1 MNLKKYYLKINI
13 LPSKLLESLEKKK
26 IDYINKKKIIWHI
39 TTPRCGSTSLMEYF
53 KDEFKGVGFG
63 PFKTF
68 PHQENRFQNICLHTV
83 FNRIF
88 FRKENFF
95 FSTHSHTLATNDF
108 LNLISSNHLV
118 ILQYR
123 SIEETLNSLFF
134 YLKDGV
140 YKGPKRIHND
150 QNFWL
155 PFGFNKNSEEEK
167 FLQLINSYV
176 PWHINFLKGWILE
189 NNNSFEKILINFKEF
204 NKDFPNIKKKLDK
217 IIQNKFDV
225 SISENKLEKMNEN
238 PRNYKSLINNRHKEI
253 INEIKNS
260 MLKTEEIEKI
270 KLYDEYLYN
279 N

>member
-1 MNLKKYYLKINI
+1 
-13 LPSKLLESLEKKK
+13 
-26 IDYINKKKIIWHI
+26 
-39 TTPRCGSTSLMEYF
+39 MEYL
-53 KDEFKGVGFG
+53 KDEFKNVGFG
-63 PFKTF
+63 PFQTF
-68 PHQENRFQNICLHTV
+68 PTQENRFQNICSQTV

-88 FRKENFF
+88 FRKEKFF

-140 YKGPKRIHND
+140 YKDPKRIHKG

-155 PFGFNKNSEEEK
+155 PFGFNSNSDEEK
-167 FLQLINSYV
+167 FLQLIYSYV

-189 NNNSFEKILINFKEF
+189 SNNSFEKILINLKEI
-204 NKDFPNIKKKLDK
+204 NKDFVSVKKKLNK
-217 IIQNKFDV
+217 IIENKFDT
-225 SISENKLEKMNEN
+225 ILSENNLKKINEN
-238 PRNYKSLINNRHKEI
+238 PREYKNLINNKHREV

-260 MLKTEEIEKI
+260 MLKIEEIEKI
-270 KLYDEYLYN
+270 KLYDENLI
-279 N
+279 